1 MKKHSKAK
9 LKGTVLF
16 TVISVMSLLII
27 FLTSTL
33 VLATSAS
40 NRSHKNYAATQTEY
54 TARAAIE
61 SFSEAMS
68 RSDAVAQMI
77 VNMKK
82 TDVLTPSVEINDSAL
97 GEIGYYD
104 NSGNWN
110 SGQIS
115 IEYIDDTYVYNTE
128 KSAWEEQQ
136 VLKVTATAE
145 LGGEESTVCA
155 YIRKKSPDEPNPT
168 SIRGLQTAGGIDSG
182 TTAGY
187 YTGDFAIGLTTP
199 DASSTYS
206 LTNGTILETDKSFV
220 NGNLDVNGNDIKI
233 KTTKSN
239 TGTVIMGN
247 LTAQNNFIIETKYD
261 MSNNFTQKD
270 IPYLYIDGTAD
281 FAISH
286 GGLTVDG
293 KNSPFNI
300 FAGSITTG
308 NQNLNMTNTDL
319 FLMDTGANNIFGPS
333 VSTKL
338 TAWSSSLIQGGD
350 TQFNSKGG
358 NIYSKGN
365 LEISKTTIYGD
376 IRCEGNVT
384 LGSDVKIYG
393 DLVVGGA
400 LSGVEN
406 AIVNGEIYNG
416 TTEIDYTG
424 SLKPGYFAKNNTY
437 YESGLKPGYY
447 EYENPIYA
455 NYMVKNAQYANYVN
469 DAKALGIET
478 TNNQPYVG
486 DNFKEIIL
494 KRKSSWE
501 PDYPQGRFADDEGN
515 EYSDILVGNLDNSAV
530 KIQAVPSSY
539 SGEYNCDIKRIYQL
553 DGNYISYPV
562 YTDEKTG
569 NITNNEHS
577 YYLIYEDGTFTDI
590 VPDDIIIYQADMDGN
605 KSDIV
610 TDSFSVIYKV
620 DKDGNPINEITDA
633 PYTYYKVDKDGN
645 PTDEQT
651 TDYCVRY
658 QVDENGNI
666 TDKPAFEEFTY
677 YNGITKKE
685 VARDK
690 AYESNFYVEWCA
702 PYEKTDYEA
711 YYYKADPTGHE
722 TDGTW
727 LTANKVDETEA
738 RAGNT
743 IKPLSYYSHEIYPSS
758 MTREAITGKDSSGK
772 PYPDSNQNYKIVTSL
787 EEMREAIGYSSDFD
801 SSIYYTEVPGGTA
814 GFKTV
819 TVESKKTYTI
829 TENTILES
837 GTTTEGPVIIN
848 IKPGKQAIWVVFNDN
863 FKLGDSDGHRIY
875 VDDSQ
880 GGIVN
885 FFVNGHFEAKKIAM
899 ETASIKENSYVY
911 EGSKININWYGSEY
925 SSINAENNVTFIG
938 TAKMP
943 YSKLDIPV
951 SGGKYSV
958 NYNGKIISPAWIGSG
973 LFGEVKTSNNFR
985 ILHVDNANA
994 HNDIVNELTGD
1005 SWEIM
1010 YYDMY

>member
-168 SIRGLQTAGGIDSG
+168 SIRGLQTAGGIDPG
-182 TTAGY
+182 ATGGY
-187 YTGDFAIGLTTP
+187 YTGDFAIGLTNP
-199 DASSTYS
+199 DASTEYS
-206 LTNGTILETDKSFV
+206 IQNKTVIETDKSFI
-220 NGNLDVNGNDIKI
+220 NGSLYAQGGISINVSKLN
-233 KTTKSN
+233 S
-239 TGTVIMGN
+239 GTVIMGN
-247 LTAQNNFIIETKYD
+247 LRTKNTDFIDINYKMTD
-261 MSNNFTQKD
+261 AFNQKD
-270 IPYLYIDGTAD
+270 IPYLFVNGNFTCE
-281 FAISH
+281 SS
-286 GGLTVDG
+286 LTIKDKNG
-293 KNSPFNI
+293 KKSPYNI
-300 FAGSITTG
+300 FCGSWDTWGKAVTINNSDLYLLDSG
-308 NQNLNMTNTDL
+308 VTNRIGGT
-319 FLMDTGANNIFGPS
+319 S
-333 VSTKL
+333 STKL
-338 TAWSSSLIQGGD
+338 SSWSNSLVQKGD
-350 TQFNSKGG
+350 TQFGSKGG
-358 NIYSKGN
+358 SIYSKGN
-365 LEISKTTIYGD
+365 LEISDTTIYGD

-384 LGSDVKIYG
+384 LGSNVKIYG
-393 DLVVGGA
+393 DLVVNGA
-400 LSGVEN
+400 LSGVES

-424 SLKPGYFAKNNTY
+424 GLKPGYFAKNNTY

-455 NYMVKNAQYANYVN
+455 NYMAKNVQYANYVN
-469 DAKALGIET
+469 DAKVLGIET

-494 KRKSSWE
+494 KRKSYWE
-501 PDYPQGRFADDEGN
+501 QGYPQGRFADDEGN
-515 EYSDILVGNLDNSAV
+515 EYSDILIGNLDNSAV
-530 KIQAVPSSY
+530 GIQAVPSSY

-590 VPDDIIIYQADMDGN
+590 VPDDITIYQADMYGN

-633 PYTYYKVDKDGN
+633 PYTYYKVNKDGN

-651 TDYCVRY
+651 TDYCIRY
-658 QVDENGNI
+658 KVDGNGNTI
-666 TDKPAFEEFTY
+666 DETTSEEFTY
-677 YNGITKKE
+677 YKGIITKEE
-685 VARDK
+685 VTRDE
-690 AYESNFYVEWCA
+690 AYGSNFYVEWCA
-702 PYEKTDYEA
+702 PYGTTDKEV

-722 TDGTW
+722 TDETW
-727 LTANKVDETEA
+727 LNDNRVTETDA

-743 IKPLSYYSHEIYPSS
+743 VKPLSYYSHEIYPSS

-787 EEMREAIGYSSDFD
+787 DEMKEAIGYSSDFD
-801 SSIYYTEVPGGTA
+801 SSIYYKEVPGGTD
-814 GFKTV
+814 GFKTI
-819 TVESKKTYTI
+819 TVESNKTYTI
-829 TENTILES
+829 TENTILKS
-837 GTTTEGPVIIN
+837 GTTSSGPVIIN
-848 IKPGKQAIWVVFNDN
+848 IKPGKQAVWVVFDN
-863 FKLGDSDGHRIY
+863 FTLADNDGHRIY

-885 FFVNGHFEAKKIAM
+885 FFVNGDFTANKIAM
-899 ETASIKENSYVY
+899 ETASIKQNSYVY
-911 EGSKININWYGSEY
+911 EDSKININWYGSVG
-925 SSINAENNVTFIG
+925 SSINSTNEATFIG

-943 YSKLDIPV
+943 YSKLNVPV
-951 SGGKYSV
+951 SHGKYPV
-958 NYNGKIISPAWIGSG
+958 NYNGKIISPTWIGSG

-994 HNDIVNELTGD
+994 HNNIVNELTGD